1 MGCRSATAR
10 ISPRLTASMVSVPFT
25 AAVTVRV
32 RSSRRTAYLLLLW
45 AVLAAA
51 VFLAVISGVSGR

>member
-1 MGCRSATAR
+1 MTV
-10 ISPRLTASMVSVPFT
+10 PPEASR
-25 AAVTVRV
+25 AVRV
-32 RSSRRTAYLLLLW
+32 RSWRRTAYLLLLW